1 VSKQKLFSSI
11 ATITVIIMLLN
22 SCLFAQLFL
31 NSSSKSITNLGKGF
45 ANPPL
50 YSKPRVFW
58 WWLNSMVTKESI
70 TRDLEELKDKGFGG
84 ALIFDAGSSN
94 YDIAKKTAHGPTFGS
109 NEWKELFV
117 FALKE
122 ADRLGLEMSL
132 NIVSGWNPGGPTVTP
147 KDALKKVVWS
157 EKVIEGK
164 MKYDDFLDQPKGEFY
179 QDVSIQAFRI
189 NDEKSKP
196 YLLNWEIKT
205 LNQRFKGFDEYP
217 LYKFREENE
226 SLISDYDVKYDSII
240 DLTKLV
246 DSKGKLT
253 WNVPDGTW
261 KIIRIGS
268 ALTGVKVSTASDGYD
283 GLSFDH
289 LSSKSFNNFWND
301 AVEPIINSVQKY
313 IGKSF
318 KYIMTDSWEMGIAN
332 WTQDFIQQF
341 IKRRGYNPTK
351 YLTVLTGQIVENRE
365 VSNRFLYDYRKT
377 VSDCIADEMY
387 SEFANRAHKRGL
399 LVHPESG
406 GPHAAPIDGLKCLGR
421 NDFPMGEFW
430 ARSNTHRITEDQ
442 RLFLKQSS
450 SAAHIYGKRFVAGEG
465 PTSIGPHWERS
476 PKDLKSVFDK
486 NFCEG
491 INRFFWHCFTSSPKE
506 FGLPGNEYFAGTHL
520 NPNVTWWGQ
529 SKSFVNYL
537 SRSSFMLSQG
547 LFVADILFY
556 YGDDI
561 PVFGKRK
568 KTNPELGFG
577 YDYDECN
584 AEVILNRLSVENGKL
599 IFPDG
604 MSYHILRLPDREA
617 ITLEVLKK
625 IEKLV
630 ERGAIVVG
638 QKPTKATGLKNYPA
652 SDLEVKRIADKLW
665 GNCDGKTITEN
676 VYGKGRVFWGKPLK
690 EILSEKN
697 IQPDFDF
704 VSSQDSS
711 HLDYI
716 HRKVDN
722 TDIYFVVNKL
732 ARKGIYD
739 TKYRYIA
746 TLPDR
751 YEWVECKFRVSGRIP
766 EIWNPMTGKIEETSL
781 YREENG
787 ITIVSLQLEPEGSR
801 FVVFKKGKD
810 NSHISNLTFN
820 GQSLFPISEMNPN
833 SLSPISLNKQKSKII
848 AEVFQPGEYE
858 FVNSSGSKNKL
869 KVDSIAN
876 GFTIDSPWKVHF
888 PSGWGA
894 PPKITFEKLI
904 SWTESDNDGI
914 KYFSGTAEYLNEF
927 ALSVDQIKE
936 GKVYIDLGNLQELA
950 EVSINDKPIAI
961 SWMPPFILDI
971 TDYLNVGKNQIT
983 VKVTNL
989 WPNRIIGDQFL
1000 PKEKRYTKT
1009 NVEKFTKDYPL
1020 RISGLLG
1027 PVKIIF
1033 SKLVP
1038 TN

>member
-1 VSKQKLFSSI
+1 MSKQKLFSSI
-11 ATITVIIMLLN
+11 TAITVIIMLLN

-31 NSSSKSITNLGKGF
+31 NSSSKSINNLEKGF
-45 ANPPL
+45 SSPPL

-58 WWLNSMVTKESI
+58 WWLNSMVTKKSI

-94 YDIAKKTAHGPTFGS
+94 YEVAKKTAHGPAFGS

-157 EKVIEGK
+157 EKLVDGK
-164 MKYDDFLDQPKGEFY
+164 MKFDDFLEQPKGDYY
-179 QDVSIQAFRI
+179 QDVSIQAFKI
-189 NDEKSKP
+189 DDEKNKP

-217 LYKFREENE
+217 LYKLREETE

-246 DSKGKLT
+246 DSNGKLT
-253 WNVPDGTW
+253 WNVPDGKW
-261 KIIRIGS
+261 KIIRLGA

-301 AVEPIINSVQKY
+301 AVEPIINSAQKH

-341 IKRRGYNPTK
+341 IERRGYNPTK

-387 SEFANRAHKRGL
+387 SEFANRAHKRDL

-520 NPNVTWWGQ
+520 NPNVTWWEQ
-529 SKSFVNYL
+529 SRSFINYL
-537 SRSSFMLSQG
+537 ARSSFMLSQG
-547 LFVADILFY
+547 LFVADALFY

-568 KTNPELGFG
+568 KINSELGFG

-584 AEVILNRLSVENGKL
+584 AEVILNRLSTVNGKL
-599 IFPDG
+599 VLPDG

-638 QKPTKATGLKNYPA
+638 QKPTKATGLKNYPT

-665 GNCDGKTITEN
+665 GKCDGKTITEN

-801 FVVFKKGKD
+801 FVVFRKGKD

-833 SLSPISLNKQKSKII
+833 SLSLFRPYKQKSKII

-858 FVNSSGSKNKL
+858 FVSSRGIKNKL
-869 KVDSIAN
+869 KVDSIAKEI
-876 GFTIDSPWKVHF
+876 TIDSPWKVHF

-894 PPKITFEKLI
+894 PPRIIFEKLI
-904 SWTESDNDGI
+904 SWTESENDGI
-914 KYFSGTAEYLNEF
+914 KYFSGTAEYANEF
-927 ALSVDQIKE
+927 VLSVDQIKE
-936 GKVYIDLGNLQELA
+936 GKIYIDLGNVQELA
-950 EVSINDKPIAI
+950 EVSLNDKPIAI
-961 SWMPPFILDI
+961 SWVPPFIIDI
-971 TDYLNVGKNQIT
+971 TDYSVFGINQIK

-989 WPNRIIGDQFL
+989 WPNRIIGDQYL

-1038 TN
+1038 IN